1 MFNEKLFLD
10 HNSGEHIKKIK
21 TNSQKTYIYT
31 TRSQQVDLLEIK
43 RIINFLYSIKCRH
56 KLSFFPIVI
65 DLGKNIVIEDKLTY
79 ILLECI
85 CYHLIV
91 KERCNLS
98 LRFHCPHTI
107 YNEGIKVSYLKCID
121 GTKKGMA
128 AFVDH
133 FSFEIRGPHFRNIV
147 QSEDFD
153 GEQTARIVQDIDS
166 FLKFNLIQKSY
177 GERVSEIIGELLD
190 NSLEHSMSDC
200 LIDIDVTKNYEK
212 NSDPS
217 SENLYCGVNIVVLN
231 FSDILLGNGVAKKIQ
246 YTISLG
252 QTDQQVNQ
260 RYLDVLGAREY
271 HSNYWNE
278 NYCESDFNIIASFQH
293 KISCRLDRFSTGGTG
308 LTRLI
313 RGLED
318 ESDAYEC
325 YMLSGR
331 RKVNFI
337 KSMLTY
343 DKNNWVG
350 FNLEGD
356 FLGHIPSPECI
367 TNSNLYF
374 PGTAYNLN
382 FVMKREADY
391 GTKN

>member
-10 HNSGEHIKKIK
+10 HNTGDPIKKIK

-31 TRSQQVDLLEIK
+31 TRSQKVDLFEIK
-43 RIINFLYSIKCRH
+43 RIINYLYSIRCRH
-56 KLSFFPIVI
+56 RLSFFPIVI

-98 LRFHCPHTI
+98 LKFHCPHTI
-107 YNEGIKVSYLKCID
+107 YNEGIKTSYLKYIN
-121 GTKKGMA
+121 GTKNGMTTFASHFHSEIKG
-128 AFVDH
+128 
-133 FSFEIRGPHFRNIV
+133 SHFRRII
-147 QSEDFD
+147 QSEDFN
-153 GEQTARIVQDIDS
+153 GEQTARTVQDIDS
-166 FLKFNLIQKSY
+166 FLKFYLIQKSY
-177 GERVSEIIGELLD
+177 RDRVSEIVGELID
-190 NSLEHSMSDC
+190 NSLEHSLSDC
-200 LIDIDVTKNYEK
+200 LIDIDVTTDYEK
-212 NSDPS
+212 NEDPS

-231 FSDILLGNGVAKKIQ
+231 FSDILLGDGVAKKIQ
-246 YTISLG
+246 YTMQL
-252 QTDQQVNQ
+252 DQEAKPINQ
-260 RYLDVLGAREY
+260 RYRDVLDARK
-271 HSNYWNE
+271 HHANYWDE
-278 NYCESDFNIIASFQH
+278 NYSENDFNIIASFQH

-308 LTRLI
+308 LTQLI

-325 YMLSGR
+325 YMLSGS

-343 DKNNWVG
+343 DENNWVG
-350 FNLEGD
+350 FKSEGD
-356 FLGHIPSPECI
+356 FLRHIPSSQCI
-367 TNSNLYF
+367 TNSDLYF